1 MWKGL
6 KVISDDFKILLLL
19 NVIYLN
25 SRQFKGELQE
35 LMLCLTYENSF
46 NIHATEYNKSNNI
59 NVRAQDTTAL
69 QPSVFLTGIH

>member
-1 MWKGL
+1 MAEVTKVSRLIICSVEML

-35 LMLCLTYENSF
+35 FGY
-46 NIHATEYNKSNNI
+46 A
-59 NVRAQDTTAL
+59 
-69 QPSVFLTGIH
+69 